1 MPDVLRRKMQFHLD
15 VKLATMK
22 KDQKKMQLTTF
33 APSSSDPHVAE
44 AFRALKA
51 RDEIGVR
58 SLVLMD
64 ASVLTAVDAVTSS
77 AD

>member
-1 MPDVLRRKMQFHLD
+1 MQFHLD

-22 KDQKKMQLTTF
+22 EDQKKMQMTTF
-33 APSSSDPHVAE
+33 TPSSSNPNVTA

-58 SLVLMD
+58 SLVLTD

-77 AD
+77 AG